1 MRGGLSRASVAYESP
16 LVALDGD
23 ELLDLG
29 VGEVAQLRHLHARRR
44 ERLRVL
50 ALRARGEAKK
60 LLFFPRA
67 ASGAV
72 PAVGRVCAARRTM
85 PMAANHSAT
94 LAACFG
100 KLLLFP
106 YPPMVPPYS
115 RPRRTVSAPREGN
128 RRLCMRGGAPT
139 PTGCWD
145 GPRMSVC
152 ASKNGDGP
160 EPSCDLA
167 VCRASSGLLR
177 NTTSAKLLKGNRPR

>member
-1 MRGGLSRASVAYESP
+1 MRRGLSRASAAYESP

-72 PAVGRVCAARRTM
+72 PAVGRACAARRTM

-106 YPPMVPPYS
+106 YPPMVPPWG
-115 RPRRTVSAPREGN
+115 RP
-128 RRLCMRGGAPT
+128 CGGAQSP
-139 PTGCWD
+139 PPARATG
-145 GPRMSVC
+145 GSVFGG
-152 ASKNGDGP
+152 AHP
-160 EPSCDLA
+160 H
-167 VCRASSGLLR
+167 
-177 NTTSAKLLKGNRPR
+177 RPAAGMARE